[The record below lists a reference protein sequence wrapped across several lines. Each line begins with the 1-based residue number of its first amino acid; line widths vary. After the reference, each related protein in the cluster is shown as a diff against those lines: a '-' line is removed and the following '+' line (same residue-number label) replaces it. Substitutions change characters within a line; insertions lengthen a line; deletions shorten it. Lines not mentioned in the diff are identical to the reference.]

1 MIACGPL
8 SGPYLVASSDIDGIL
23 SDGPNAKKSRR
34 ITIILGVCCRIIIQ
48 GPLGHASTTCD
59 TNIMYCIAE
68 MYCKEQ
74 LSDIIIHGGSLS
86 TVHLPQ
92 ILENKVSRKGRVSV
106 QDASDV
112 LDLCPHDLPTP
123 LATQRRSLD
132 NLSTPSR

>member
-34 ITIILGVCCRIIIQ
+34 ITIIFGVCCRIIIQ

-59 TNIMYCIAE
+59 TYIMYCIAE

-86 TVHLPQ
+86 TLHLPQ
-92 ILENKVSRKGRVSV
+92 ILETKASRKGLVFPCKMPPMCWTYV
-106 QDASDV
+106 
-112 LDLCPHDLPTP
+112 PTTC
-123 LATQRRSLD
+123 LHLLQLNAGA
-132 NLSTPSR
+132 